1 MAVICRS
8 KVTSCSFHNEIHH
21 VDFFKN
27 NNKSVLIKSAQHTS
41 GLENCVEKFY
51 TFNKQKN
58 GGDCEG
64 RYAETLMREKR

>member
-41 GLENCVEKFY
+41 GLKIAWKNFTHLINRRTEETVKGG
-51 TFNKQKN
+51 TQKH
-58 GGDCEG
+58 
-64 RYAETLMREKR
+64 

>member
-21 VDFFKN
+21 VNFFKN
-27 NNKSVLIKSAQHTS
+27 NNKSVLIKNAQHTS
-41 GLENCVEKFY
+41 GLENCVENFY
-51 TFNKQKN
+51 AFNKQKN

-64 RYAETLMREKR
+64 RYAETLIREKR

>member
-41 GLENCVEKFY
+41 GVKKLCGKIL
-51 TFNKQKN
+51 
-58 GGDCEG
+58 
-64 RYAETLMREKR
+64 RI